1 MRLSFLSLRPDV
13 KLDYYILSHILK
25 KSQGEFDHFFKKK
38 LFVPVSHLKA
48 VLPSNITPND
58 FPIWEPLSKNRFIRD
73 F

>member
-1 MRLSFLSLRPDV
+1 MWPFLAQEVARYAGAL
-13 KLDYYILSHILK
+13 HISK

-38 LFVPVSHLKA
+38 LFAPVSRLKA

-58 FPIWEPLSKNRFIRD
+58 FPRWESLSKNRFIRD